1 MRNDQTY
8 TRQTGEVAVTASM
21 TVCDLAD
28 EPTAPAPLCFR
39 TRRPSPE
46 RWARLPGRCFDVGVG
61 VLSEK
66 REPVAFLVSSKKSEQ
81 SRSQQSNT
89 QMSIWHSHGTLFA
102 LAPRSA

>member
-61 VLSEK
+61 VLSENANRLRFSFRQEK
-66 REPVAFLVSSKKSEQ
+66 
-81 SRSQQSNT
+81 
-89 QMSIWHSHGTLFA
+89 
-102 LAPRSA
+102 

>member
-28 EPTAPAPLCFR
+28 EPTTPAPLCFR

-66 REPVAFLVSSKKSEQ
+66 REPVTFLVSSRKV
-81 SRSQQSNT
+81 SRVVTTVPTHNFYLLHAYEVVV
-89 QMSIWHSHGTLFA
+89 I
-102 LAPRSA
+102 P